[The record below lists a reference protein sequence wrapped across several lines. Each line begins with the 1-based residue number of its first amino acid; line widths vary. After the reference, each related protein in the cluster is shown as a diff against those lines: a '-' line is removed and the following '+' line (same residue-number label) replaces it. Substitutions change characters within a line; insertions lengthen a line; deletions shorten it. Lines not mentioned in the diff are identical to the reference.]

1 MSTSMAENFQRYFT
15 VKYAATPELKQEV
28 FRTRFS
34 VYCREFG
41 YEPLDSFPDE
51 MEHDDFDDVSLHCL
65 IQHNETGMP
74 AGCVRLVPASFNSK
88 SADMPFERYCMESL
102 DHAFIES
109 LNLQR
114 DHECEISRLAV
125 DGAFRRRQSESLDRY
140 GNANGLKFG
149 EEEQRVFPLIAVSAF
164 LAATSLTLQTN
175 RPNAF
180 AMMEPFLPRLLARSG
195 LLFERAGQDIDYHG
209 IRAPYFIT
217 AQSALQNMRPE
228 LKELFDAIHERI
240 TVEFKQAHAQ
250 G

>member
-1 MSTSMAENFQRYFT
+1 MSTSMAENFQRYFS
-15 VKYAATPELKQEV
+15 VKYAATPELKHDV

-41 YEPLDSFPDE
+41 YEPLDHFPDE
-51 MEHDDFDDVSLHCL
+51 MEFDDFDDVSLHCL
-65 IQHNETGMP
+65 IQHKETGMP
-74 AGCVRLVPASFNSK
+74 AGCVRLVPASTD
-88 SADMPFERYCMESL
+88 AQPAQMPFERYCMDSL

-109 LNLQR
+109 LHLQR
-114 DHECEISRLAV
+114 DTECEISRLAV

-164 LAATSLTLQTN
+164 LAATSLTLQTS

-228 LKELFDAIHERI
+228 LKELFDAIHENI
-240 TVEFKQAHAQ
+240 TAEFKQAHAQ